1 MEVGEKLRLGEGSI
15 LVPIRIPVFHEKDDF
30 PVLNGSKFFFTFF
43 GKCFFFL
50 VRLNFLH
57 SCDVTAVIHSDDV
70 SNSQMNKLQ
79 SRQTEPS

>member
-15 LVPIRIPVFHEKDDF
+15 LVPIRKPVFHEKDDF
-30 PVLNGSKFFFTFF
+30 PVLNGSKFYFTFF
-43 GKCFFFL
+43 RKMFL

-79 SRQTEPS
+79 CRQTEPS